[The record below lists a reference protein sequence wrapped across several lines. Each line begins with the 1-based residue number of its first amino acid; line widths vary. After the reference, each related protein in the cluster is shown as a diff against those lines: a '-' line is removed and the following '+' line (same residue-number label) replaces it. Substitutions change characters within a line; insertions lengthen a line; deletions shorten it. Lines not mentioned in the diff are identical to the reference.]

1 MARRCVAPEGVRC
14 DLSAAS
20 HGSSPPFAR
29 RAADNPWSAC
39 AQDGA
44 PPAFRFSFGSHSSRI
59 QFAFSSVSIRV
70 PRPAQQ
76 SHDLALTLLPCV
88 VEGRLAVQVSV
99 TERQIRA
106 SFEETLRDRE
116 AAEVC
121 RPMQS

>member
-14 DLSAAS
+14 DLSVAS
-20 HGSSPPFAR
+20 HGSSPRFVR

-44 PPAFRFSFGSHSSRI
+44 SPHTVFIRFAFDSHSVR
-59 QFAFSSVSIRV
+59 IRV

-76 SHDLALTLLPCV
+76 SHDLALAMLPGV
-88 VEGRLAVQVSV
+88 VEGRLSAQVSV

-106 SFEETLRDRE
+106 SFEETLGDRE